1 MELKQLKYFVEVA
14 KREHISEAAL
24 ELNVA
29 QSAISRHM
37 HNLEVELGT
46 SLFYRSGRNIFL
58 TTEGKQLL
66 KHAQSILE
74 QVVHTLS
81 QFQTQVQQKQSVFT
95 IGYVNGSI
103 GQILPQVLQTIETEL
118 ALSLVPT
125 LLDEETTLPSLQSQ
139 DIDLALTTATIHD
152 NTLESL
158 PLFEETYVLYGGTNA
173 PIMNVP
179 NPPLSYILKQPL
191 YIHEPLPTDLKLYL
205 TTHAETPV
213 HIINNPQFAR
223 FILQNQKG
231 FVLAPAFINLYS
243 QNQQW
248 KKISLSHT
256 DIKKTFHLV
265 YRRDLQKP
273 LLNEVIKIIMT
284 HTQQRSIYH

>member
-66 KHAQSILE
+66 KQAQSILE
-74 QVVHTLS
+74 QVDHTLS

-95 IGYVNGSI
+95 IGYANGSI

-125 LLDEETTLPSLQSQ
+125 LLDEETTLPALQSQ

-158 PLFEETYVLYGGTNA
+158 PLFEETYVLYGDIHA

-191 YIHEPLPTDLKLYL
+191 YIHEPLPTDLKSYL

>member
-66 KHAQSILE
+66 KQAQSILE
-74 QVVHTLS
+74 QVDLTLS

-95 IGYVNGSI
+95 IGYANGSI

-125 LLDEETTLPSLQSQ
+125 LLDEETTLPALQSQ

-158 PLFEETYVLYGGTNA
+158 PLFEETYVLYGDIHA

-191 YIHEPLPTDLKLYL
+191 YIHEPLPTDLKSYL

>member
-46 SLFYRSGRNIFL
+46 SLFYHSGRNIFL

-66 KHAQSILE
+66 KQAQSILE
-74 QVVHTLS
+74 QVDHTLS

-95 IGYVNGSI
+95 IGYANGSI

-125 LLDEETTLPSLQSQ
+125 LLDEETT
-139 DIDLALTTATIHD
+139 
-152 NTLESL
+152 
-158 PLFEETYVLYGGTNA
+158 
-173 PIMNVP
+173 
-179 NPPLSYILKQPL
+179 
-191 YIHEPLPTDLKLYL
+191 
-205 TTHAETPV
+205 
-213 HIINNPQFAR
+213 
-223 FILQNQKG
+223 
-231 FVLAPAFINLYS
+231 
-243 QNQQW
+243 
-248 KKISLSHT
+248 
-256 DIKKTFHLV
+256 
-265 YRRDLQKP
+265 
-273 LLNEVIKIIMT
+273 
-284 HTQQRSIYH
+284 

>member
-1 MELKQLKYFVEVA
+1 MELKQLKYFIEVA

-66 KHAQSILE
+66 KQAQSILE
-74 QVVHTLS
+74 QVDHTLS

-95 IGYVNGSI
+95 IGYANGSI

-125 LLDEETTLPSLQSQ
+125 LLDEETTLPALQSQ

-158 PLFEETYVLYGGTNA
+158 PLFEETYVLYGDIHA

-191 YIHEPLPTDLKLYL
+191 YIHEPLPTDLKSYL

>member
-46 SLFYRSGRNIFL
+46 SLFYHSGRNIFL

-66 KHAQSILE
+66 KQAQSILE
-74 QVVHTLS
+74 QVDHTLS

-95 IGYVNGSI
+95 IGYANGSI

-125 LLDEETTLPSLQSQ
+125 LLDEETTLPALQSQ

-158 PLFEETYVLYGGTNA
+158 PLFEETYVLYGDIHA

-179 NPPLSYILKQPL
+179 NPPLSYILKQRL
-191 YIHEPLPTDLKLYL
+191 YIHEPLPTDLKSYL

-213 HIINNPQFAR
+213 HIINNQQFAR

>member
-46 SLFYRSGRNIFL
+46 SLFYHSGRNIFL

-66 KHAQSILE
+66 KQAQSILE
-74 QVVHTLS
+74 QVDHTLS

-95 IGYVNGSI
+95 IGYANGSI

-125 LLDEETTLPSLQSQ
+125 LLDEETTLPALQSQ

-158 PLFEETYVLYGGTNA
+158 PLFEETYVLYGDIHA

-191 YIHEPLPTDLKLYL
+191 YIHEPLPTDLKSYL

>member
-1 MELKQLKYFVEVA
+1 M
-14 KREHISEAAL
+14 
-24 ELNVA
+24 
-29 QSAISRHM
+29 
-37 HNLEVELGT
+37 
-46 SLFYRSGRNIFL
+46 
-58 TTEGKQLL
+58 
-66 KHAQSILE
+66 
-74 QVVHTLS
+74 
-81 QFQTQVQQKQSVFT
+81 
-95 IGYVNGSI
+95 
-103 GQILPQVLQTIETEL
+103 
-118 ALSLVPT
+118 
-125 LLDEETTLPSLQSQ
+125 QSQ

-158 PLFEETYVLYGGTNA
+158 PLFEETYVLYGDIHA

-191 YIHEPLPTDLKLYL
+191 YIHEPLPTDLKSYL